1 MSDVM
6 EIEQIVETKPKKMP
20 MSTSLDKES
29 IREAYEDVRSDLT
42 ENDWC
47 VFKYDG
53 ARIIH
58 MQSGTDFDE
67 FKGQFTDSERAF
79 GYLRVQMGD
88 EMSKRRK
95 FLLLTW
101 IGPNVGVLQRAK
113 MSTDKAVIKDVIN
126 NFAVELQAESQAEL
140 DIDLFRDALNRAGG
154 ANYGT
159 GIRN

>member
-1 MSDVM
+1 
-6 EIEQIVETKPKKMP
+6 

-42 ENDWC
+42 ESDWC

-58 MQSGTDFDE
+58 TGSGTDFDE
-67 FKGQFTDSERAF
+67 FKSQFTDSERAF

-113 MSTDKAVIKDVIN
+113 MSTDKAIIKDVIN
-126 NFAVELQAESQAEL
+126 VSHLLASSSLKL
-140 DIDLFRDALNRAGG
+140 
-154 ANYGT
+154 
-159 GIRN
+159 